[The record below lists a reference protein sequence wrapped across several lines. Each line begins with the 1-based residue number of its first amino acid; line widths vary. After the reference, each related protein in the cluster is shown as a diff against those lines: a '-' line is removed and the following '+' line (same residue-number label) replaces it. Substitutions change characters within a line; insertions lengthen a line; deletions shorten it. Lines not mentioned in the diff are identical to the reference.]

1 MGYTIRKEDSKFV
14 VYKNDKPLLL
24 PCKLTKLKKVEF
36 EKESEAR
43 DYVRYA
49 TELFNREKEY
59 LEIY

>member
-1 MGYTIRKEDSKFV
+1 MAYTVRKEDSKFV

-36 EKESEAR
+36 EKESEAK
-43 DYVRYA
+43 DYIRYINK
-49 TELFNREKEY
+49 LFHSGKEY

>member
-14 VYKNDKPLLL
+14 IYKNNKPLLL

-36 EKESEAR
+36 EKESEAI
-43 DYVRYA
+43 DYIRYVKK
-49 TELFNREKEY
+49 LFHNGKEY